1 MNPPFCIGGTYD
13 ARDGGTPSSSAY
25 VLKRDTIY
33 PDSVRMEWIGPWKL
47 GGVYSLVLERAWR
60 DLAERQAHVLL
71 FPWTV
76 QGPAV
81 DLGPPTVGPSVV
93 LGPPVQPCP
102 CGCHTSPVVTMHVRA
117 CCSQSGR
124 RFAS

>member
-47 GGVYSLVLERAWR
+47 GGVYSLVLERSWR
-60 DLAERQAHVLL
+60 ELAERQAHVLL

-76 QGPAV
+76 QGPAA
-81 DLGPPTVGPSVV
+81 DLGPPVD
-93 LGPPVQPCP
+93 PCS
-102 CGCHTSPVVTMHVRA
+102 CNCHRAGAVFLHARA
-117 CCSQSGR
+117 CCSQSGQV
-124 RFAS
+124 FASC